1 MNKIMVMDS
10 FEYEQRKLLSELSDK
25 EILIT
30 EVKDLENSNNVE
42 IRINFK
48 NFYDKKKF
56 IDVFESFVKNCYG
69 GI

>member
-25 EILIT
+25 KILIT
-30 EVKDLENSNNVE
+30 EVRDLENSHDVE

-48 NFYDKKKF
+48 NLYDKKKF
-56 IDVFESFVKNCYG
+56 IDDFTSFVKNRYG

>member
-1 MNKIMVMDS
+1 MVMDS

-30 EVKDLENSNNVE
+30 EVEDVENSHDVE
-42 IRINFK
+42 IRVNFK
-48 NFYDKKKF
+48 NLYDKKKF
-56 IDVFESFVKNCYG
+56 IDAFNSFMKNCFG

>member
-1 MNKIMVMDS
+1 MVMDS
-10 FEYEQRKLLSELSDK
+10 FTYEQRKLLSELSDE

-30 EVKDLENSNNVE
+30 EVRDLENSHDVE

-48 NFYDKKKF
+48 NLYHKEKF
-56 IDVFESFVKNCYG
+56 IDDFKSFVKNCFG

>member
-25 EILIT
+25 KILIT
-30 EVKDLENSNNVE
+30 EVRDLENSHDVE

-48 NFYDKKKF
+48 NLYDKKKF
-56 IDVFESFVKNCYG
+56 IDDFNSFVKNCYG